1 MGPEYRHAARA
12 HKQPT
17 DILAPNV
24 GAAPNPAI
32 DSTLASAPGG
42 PARPGLLRPGTT
54 VAGTYQILRL
64 LGQGGMGA
72 VWEATHLRLPDK
84 RVVVKVLLFGTTD
97 RQKPPLW
104 IQGKKQLTLTVVPIE
119 SVDEKTGEPINNYQL
134 IYNELGVYLGQKLG
148 NPCDDL

>member
-1 MGPEYRHAARA
+1 EIDTTLRPKDSRGIYRRTMAERPLELAMGCTVA
-12 HKQPT
+12 
-17 DILAPNV
+17 LV
-24 GAAPNPAI
+24 
-32 DSTLASAPGG
+32 PGG

-119 SVDEKTGEPINNYQL
+119 S
-134 IYNELGVYLGQKLG
+134 
-148 NPCDDL
+148 